1 MPAPRPL
8 KRLLPVVLAAL
19 VGLLAISG
27 QAGAQTP
34 GAPTITSVTAGDG
47 SLAVAWTAPGNQ
59 GGSTITSYDLRRIE
73 TDADETVDPNWTVE
87 TGVWTSATAR

>member
-8 KRLLPVVLAAL
+8 KRLLPVVLAVL

-34 GAPTITSVTAGDG
+34 GAPTITSVTAGED
-47 SLAVAWTAPGNQ
+47 AM
-59 GGSTITSYDLRRIE
+59 DLR
-73 TDADETVDPNWTVE
+73 
-87 TGVWTSATAR
+87 